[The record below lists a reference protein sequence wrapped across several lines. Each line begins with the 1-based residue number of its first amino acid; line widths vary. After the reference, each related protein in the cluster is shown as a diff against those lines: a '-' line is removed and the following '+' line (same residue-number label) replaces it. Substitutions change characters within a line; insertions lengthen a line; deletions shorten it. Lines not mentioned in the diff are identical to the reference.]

1 MRYVTPHI
9 SERLRKGKSYSPKR
23 WRIKFDYTDD
33 SGKRVCRTFSAQ
45 GTKTDAQ
52 KEAARIAARIN
63 GGTSMD
69 GERTTFAEYAAQWVA
84 NRERNGTVSKN
95 TLEMDRCMLS
105 KLCGQLGSVPLA
117 KVSPQAVEDALAE
130 IKASHRGR
138 RGDTLSGSTMKIVY
152 QRGKQVFKD
161 AVNADLVA
169 RNPFDRVKPPKADTE
184 EKKSFSAE
192 ELARLTRCAQADLR
206 ALYAELAAK
215 EQRMYKR
222 GRRYS
227 RTEIRGLASIS
238 FTIALLVGAA
248 TGARVGE
255 VFGLRWSDVSE
266 DFSSVSIRQ
275 SLASDGTLGRPKTRK
290 SVRTVGVSEATAR
303 MLAEWKTK
311 QRAALN
317 TLGIRQGGET
327 PVLCSDLGKYA
338 NRGNF
343 DKWRLAWS
351 VEHGFEPF
359 GFHQLRHTHATQLL
373 ASGVD
378 VKTISE
384 RLGHSSAAVTL
395 NTYAHAVPGK
405 DALAARVIGAIM
417 ESESV
422 AV

>member
-33 SGKRVCRTFSAQ
+33 SGKRVCKTFSAQ

-69 GERTTFAEYAAQWVA
+69 GERVTFAEYAAQWVA
-84 NRERNGTVSKN
+84 NRERNGTVCKS
-95 TLEMDRCMLS
+95 TLRTDKLMLS
-105 KLCGQLGSVPLA
+105 KLCGQLGNVPLA
-117 KVSPQAVEDALAE
+117 KVGPQAIEDALAE
-130 IKASHRGR
+130 IKACRKGQS
-138 RGDTLSGSTMKIVY
+138 GDALSGSTMKMVH
-152 QRGKQVFKD
+152 QKGKQVFKD

-169 RNPFDRVKPPKADTE
+169 RNPFDRVKPPKADTK
-184 EKKSFSAE
+184 EKEPLSGE
-192 ELARLTRCAQADLR
+192 ELARLTRCAHADLR

-215 EQRMYKR
+215 EQRMHEL

-227 RTEIRGLASIS
+227 RAKVRGLSSIS
-238 FTIALLVGAA
+238 FTVALLLGAA

-266 DFSSVSIRQ
+266 GFGAVAIRQ
-275 SLASDGTLGRPKTRK
+275 SLAPDGTVGRLKTRK
-290 SVRTVGVSEATAR
+290 SVRAVSVPDATAR
-303 MLAEWKTK
+303 MLAEWKAK
-311 QRAALN
+311 QGAALN

-327 PVLCSDLGKYA
+327 PVLCSDVGEYA
-338 NRGNF
+338 NRDNF
-343 DKWRLAWS
+343 SKWRRAWGKA
-351 VEHGFEPF
+351 HGFGQF
-359 GFHQLRHTHATQLL
+359 KFHQLRHTHATQLL

-378 VKTISE
+378 VKTVSE
-384 RLGHSSAAVTL
+384 RLGHSSATMTL
-395 NTYAHAVPGK
+395 NVYAHAVPGN
-405 DALAARVIGAIM
+405 DAIAAKVVGAIM